1 MPTDEQN
8 TAKLTDDQK
17 KLREKFSASTP
28 KQGYGLP
35 MGGKDPANPHPHMKE
50 SGVDQHDDKQF

>member
-8 TAKLTDDQK
+8 TAELNPEQK
-17 KLREKFSASTP
+17 KLLEKLSASTP
-28 KQGYGLP
+28 QQGYGLP

-50 SGVDQHDDKQF
+50 GRDQPEDKQW